1 MTTRSDPYAVPYI
14 KQRSSAIAWRRGTF
28 TFALTLVALI
38 VFSASFAVG
47 YARVHEGR
55 VLPGVDVD
63 GVSLAGLNR
72 SQAEAKLRESLPSVG
87 SGALTVDL
95 GEDQRKVSYAAF

>member
-14 KQRSSAIAWRRGTF
+14 KPRSSSIAWRRGAF
-28 TFALTLVALI
+28 TFALTLVALL

-55 VLPGVDVD
+55 VLPGVDVN

-87 SGALTVDL
+87 SGALVINL
-95 GEDQRKVSYAAF
+95 GQTQHE